1 MGASVPTVKHANL
14 FEPEDDSRISVTG
27 CVLFKQPVS
36 KNRPLTQLQ
45 SPDTTAN
52 VSKNRPLTHC

>member
-36 KNRPLTQLQ
+36 R
-45 SPDTTAN
+45 
-52 VSKNRPLTHC
+52 NRPLTHLTQLQMCQRTVP